1 MSKLRNVRTEIN
13 KMRKELEAKE
23 AELRK
28 EKLAPSIEAISEVL
42 LNDEAVCN
50 VLDGYS
56 KDEIRVIAKHI
67 VGNLGSI
74 IAESGDDIEALRAKK
89 KARAAKRKAAKES
102 AEVLETVTE
111 ETVEPEAET
120 AGTNTT
126 GQTGWNQTSYQN
138 QYGQY

>member
-42 LNDEAVCN
+42 LGDEAVCN

-67 VGNLGSI
+67 AGNMGSI
-74 IAESGDDIEALRAKK
+74 IAESGGDIEALREKK
-89 KARAAKRKAAKES
+89 KREQLGEKLRKNLLK
-102 AEVLETVTE
+102 L
-111 ETVEPEAET
+111 
-120 AGTNTT
+120 
-126 GQTGWNQTSYQN
+126 WKL
-138 QYGQY
+138 

>member
-28 EKLAPSIEAISEVL
+28 EKLAPSIEAMSEVL
-42 LNDEAVCN
+42 LEDEVVCN

-67 VGNLGSI
+67 AGNMGSI
-74 IAESGDDIEALRAKK
+74 IAESGKDIEALRKK
-89 KARAAKRKAAKES
+89 KKEKAARRKAAKES
-102 AEVLETVTE
+102 AE
-111 ETVEPEAET
+111 TVETAMEKTVEQEAEIV
-120 AGTNTT
+120 GTNT
-126 GQTGWNQTSYQN
+126 GNQTVWN
-138 QYGQY
+138 